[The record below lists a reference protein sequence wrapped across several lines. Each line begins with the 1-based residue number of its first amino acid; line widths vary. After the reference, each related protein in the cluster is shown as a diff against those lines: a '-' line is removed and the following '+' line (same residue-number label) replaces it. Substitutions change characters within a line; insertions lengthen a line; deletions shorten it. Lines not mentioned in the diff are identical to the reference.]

1 MARITVTDCLG
12 EIDNRFQLVLIAAR
26 RTRQLIFGAEPRVED
41 HGEKPTV
48 LALREIAAGKVGPE
62 ILEEDALLPG
72 FTRFNEVENPFP
84 EYAEYT
90 GSAEIGA
97 PDPFAG
103 ESTDGTAEEALAA
116 ALAQAAAK
124 LGIDPPDAAAA
135 DASWPEAES
144 AAEAESKL
152 EPEASLELEPEP
164 EPEPEAAE
172 AQPESEPA
180 PETESEPESEP
191 EPEPEP
197 EPAPEAK
204 NKAGKAA
211 GKSKG

>member
-103 ESTDGTAEEALAA
+103 ESTDGTAEETLAA

-124 LGIDPPDAAAA
+124 LGIDPPDAPGDAAAA
-135 DASWPEAES
+135 DAAWPEAES
-144 AAEAESKL
+144 AEAEASET
-152 EPEASLELEPEP
+152 
-164 EPEPEAAE
+164 EPEAAPQSE
-172 AQPESEPA
+172 PASEPELEPESEPA
-180 PETESEPESEP
+180 PEP
-191 EPEPEP
+191 EPEAEA
-197 EPAPEAK
+197 APEAEGV
-204 NKAGKAA
+204 AEEAA